1 MIAGSINIVLLN
13 ILCVLWLCL
22 LREGEAMARNGKPKD
37 RPSRRKDMEDKGRK
51 GTSKP
56 IPDTF
61 ENVIKALVKP
71 VRKGKPTGAE
81 DSS

>member
-1 MIAGSINIVLLN
+1 
-13 ILCVLWLCL
+13 
-22 LREGEAMARNGKPKD
+22 MARKGKPKE

-51 GTSKP
+51 GTLEP

-71 VRKGKPTGAE
+71 MAPKKQAE
-81 DSS
+81 EKSS

>member
-1 MIAGSINIVLLN
+1 MSTKSK
-13 ILCVLWLCL
+13 
-22 LREGEAMARNGKPKD
+22 EGRQ
-37 RPSRRKDMEDKGRK
+37 RRKDMKTLPPDP
-51 GTSKP
+51 KP

-61 ENVIKALVKP
+61 ENVVKVLVKP